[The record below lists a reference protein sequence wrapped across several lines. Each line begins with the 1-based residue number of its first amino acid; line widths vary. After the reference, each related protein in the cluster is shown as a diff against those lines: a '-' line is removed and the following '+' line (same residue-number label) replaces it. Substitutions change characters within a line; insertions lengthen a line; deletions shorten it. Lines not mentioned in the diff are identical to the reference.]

1 MFQDSDQSIIRRHT
15 DIMVIGKLRDALEND
30 SFRLDA
36 QPILPLRGNYGRP
49 RFELLIRML
58 GDRGEIIPPSKF
70 LSAAERYQ
78 LMPTVDRWVVHRA
91 CQLLGEHSA
100 SVGEDIARFAIN
112 LSGQSLQDDSFLR
125 FVTDEIKSSGL
136 PPGVLCFELTE
147 TATIGNLVK
156 AQNFMRSLQDL
167 GCQFALDDFGTGVS
181 SLAYLKDLSV
191 NYIKIDGSF
200 VRDAIINS
208 RSESMIKAIAQL
220 AKVMCMETIAEYV
233 ETDPLRVRMADLGVD
248 YGQGF
253 AMGKAQRLEDL
264 LQELAIYE
272 ATVNDWA
279 GVPDVATGGAAL
291 QH

>member
-1 MFQDSDQSIIRRHT
+1 MRWPPRRSLARQPRIAAAIGSRCSRIPIRASSG
-15 DIMVIGKLRDALEND
+15 VIPTSWSSASCATRSTTIVSA
-30 SFRLDA
+30 STRS
-36 QPILPLRGNYGRP
+36 
-49 RFELLIRML
+49 
-58 GDRGEIIPPSKF
+58 PSCPCE
-70 LSAAERYQ
+70 AITAVRYQ

-91 CQLLGEHSA
+91 CDLLGEHSA

-112 LSGQSLQDDSFLR
+112 LSGQSLQDESFLE
-125 FVTDEIKSSGL
+125 FVIAEIKASHL

-156 AQNFMRSLQDL
+156 AQNFMRRLQDL

-191 NYIKIDGSF
+191 NYLKIDGSF
-200 VRDAIINS
+200 VRDAITNS

-233 ETDPLRVRMADLGVD
+233 ETDALRARMADLGVD

-253 AMGKAQRLEDL
+253 AMGRAQPLEEL
-264 LQELAIYE
+264 LRELAIYE
-272 ATVNDWA
+272 ATVSDWA
-279 GVPDVATGGAAL
+279 GSQDPATEEAAGGR
-291 QH
+291 